1 MTDEVARRLKWEIDA
16 GRVWVTAYSNDF
28 PCYIASKRV
37 LDEGGYEADQS
48 MVFYGRPARL
58 APEAE
63 DLIIRTVH
71 HLLPPG
77 FDGGTERQ
85 DLTPPE
91 RLILTP
97 LAPEDGRSGQERQF
111 GFHSDFRLFLDF
123 IDSRK
128 R

>member
-77 FDGGTERQ
+77 FDGPRRPWGGSGYNIESSPR
-85 DLTPPE
+85 PGSE
-91 RLILTP
+91 AEILSPVEVLRGP
-97 LAPEDGRSGQERQF
+97 LE
-111 GFHSDFRLFLDF
+111 
-123 IDSRK
+123 
-128 R
+128 